1 MSKLHVRDLM
11 TSDVFTV
18 GPDEAITTLQDLMN
32 EKRIRHVP
40 VVDDDGALLGL
51 VSERDVL
58 RRTFN
63 QEADLPLSLQLD
75 VLTAVKVRDIMTWE
89 VETIDA
95 DENLST
101 AAQIML
107 DNKYGCLP
115 VVEEDVLAGILTEA
129 DFVKFVAEVGAPS
142 RP

>member
-1 MSKLHVRDLM
+1 VSNLHVRDLM
-11 TSDVFTV
+11 TSHVFTV
-18 GPDEAITTLQDLMN
+18 GPDESITTLQDLMS

-40 VVDDDGALLGL
+40 VVNEDGAVLGL

-63 QEADLPLSLQLD
+63 QEADLPLSVRLD
-75 VLTAVKVRDIMTWE
+75 VLTAVTVKDIMTWE
-89 VETIDA
+89 VETIDV
-95 DENLST
+95 DEDLST

-107 DNKYGCLP
+107 DSKYGCLP
-115 VVEEDVLAGILTEA
+115 VVEESVLAGILTEA
-129 DFVKFVAEVGAPS
+129 DFVKFVAEVEAPS